1 MKLVVIGILLFIPF
15 PAFSS
20 TIVQTK
26 EMALPTDGISE
37 LRIHCGAGS
46 LYIVNA
52 EWQNTIKVY
61 ADIEVDNFDQGEDQE
76 FADKNVVLSLER
88 KGRRAILQSDFKG
101 SLPPPQ
107 DARIH
112 LSIELPGN
120 IDVFVDD
127 GSGSIHIQHFA
138 GDLEI
143 KDDSGR
149 IILEQIVGNV
159 KLTDGSGR
167 IIIED
172 FRGKI
177 QIRDGSGSI
186 DINKVRGDVR
196 VTDGSGPISIQHVDG
211 NVTVTDESGAI
222 DINDIAGNVLIR
234 EPGTGELNIGRIK
247 GTVRTQYEVED
258 TSPEIDDE

>member
-1 MKLVVIGILLFIPF
+1 MKLLVIGILLSIAS

-20 TIVQTK
+20 TIVQSK
-26 EMALPTDGISE
+26 QMALPTEGITE

-52 EWQNTIKVY
+52 EWPNTIKVF
-61 ADIEVDNFDQGEDQE
+61 ADIEVDNFGQGEDQE
-76 FADKNVVLSLER
+76 FAAKNVVLSLER
-88 KGRRAILQSDFKG
+88 KGRRAILKSDFKG
-101 SLPPPQ
+101 SLPAPQ

-112 LSIELPGN
+112 LTVELPGN
-120 IDVFVDD
+120 INVFVDD

-159 KLTDGSGR
+159 KVADGSGR

-196 VTDGSGPISIQHVDG
+196 VTDGSGPISIQYVEG
-211 NVTVTDESGAI
+211 NVTIADESGAI
-222 DINDIAGNVLIR
+222 DINDITGNVMIR
-234 EPGTGELNIGRIK
+234 EPGTGELNIERIK
-247 GTVRTQYEVED
+247 GSIRTQYEVED
-258 TSPEIDDE
+258 SSPEIDDE

>member
-1 MKLVVIGILLFIPF
+1 MKLFVIGILLFILF
-15 PAFSS
+15 PASSS
-20 TIVQTK
+20 TIVQTRQ
-26 EMALPTDGISE
+26 MALPTDGISE
-37 LRIHCGAGS
+37 LRVHCGAGS
-46 LYIVNA
+46 LHIANA

-61 ADIEVDNFDQGEDQE
+61 ADIEVDGFGQGEGQGFTE
-76 FADKNVVLSLER
+76 NYVLLSLER
-88 KGRRAILQSDFKG
+88 KGHRAILKSDLKR
-101 SLPPPQ
+101 SLQPPQ

-112 LSIELPGN
+112 LTIELPGN

-127 GSGSIHIQHFA
+127 GSGSIHIQHFS

-159 KLTDGSGR
+159 KVADGSGR

-177 QIRDGSGSI
+177 QIRDGSGGI

-196 VTDGSGPISIQHVDG
+196 VTDGSGPISIQYVDG
-211 NVTVTDESGAI
+211 NVTIADESGAI
-222 DINDIAGNVLIR
+222 DINDITGNVLIR
-234 EPGTGELNIGRIK
+234 EPGTGELNIERIK

-258 TSPEIDDE
+258 TSPDASTE